1 MAHGIMKI
9 VVSVDSQKIPDL
21 LECMETTRT
30 RNGAR
35 MDALALRL
43 EEDILSVAGR
53 LESQCQKMFAC
64 EGLDLDEVDKFDDL
78 WFQLNDLFQ
87 EFSDH
92 CDVVG
97 IDLYDVCCLNLSDK
111 ESESESESESEEML
125 NQE

>member
-1 MAHGIMKI
+1 MSSKKT
-9 VVSVDSQKIPDL
+9 SDL
-21 LECMETTRT
+21 LEVMEKART
-30 RNGAR
+30 RDGAR

-53 LESQCQKMFAC
+53 LQSQCQEMFAC
-64 EGLDLDEVDKFDDL
+64 EGQDDDEVDKFDDL

-97 IDLYDVCCLNLSDK
+97 IDLYDVCCLSLSDK
-111 ESESESESESEEML
+111 ESESESESEEML